1 MVEVSKPVNL
11 GQLSAELGGVPL
23 WSSGPDADGVTT
35 VWGEVDSVKVA
46 GAIPAVPDAPGG
58 QGTQSVQVAALRAQ
72 VAALTATVRA
82 LAAAVDALDDEEQT
96 RADALAAIAD
106 RLG

>member
-1 MVEVSKPVNL
+1 M
-11 GQLSAELGGVPL
+11 
-23 WSSGPDADGVTT
+23 
-35 VWGEVDSVKVA
+35 
-46 GAIPAVPDAPGG
+46 
-58 QGTQSVQVAALRAQ
+58 

>member
-1 MVEVSKPVNL
+1 MVEASKPVNL
-11 GQLSAELGGVPL
+11 GQLSAELG
-23 WSSGPDADGVTT
+23 
-35 VWGEVDSVKVA
+35 
-46 GAIPAVPDAPGG
+46 PALPDAPGG
-58 QGTQSVQVAALRAQ
+58 QGTQAVQVAALRAQ
-72 VAALTATVRA
+72 VVALTATVRA